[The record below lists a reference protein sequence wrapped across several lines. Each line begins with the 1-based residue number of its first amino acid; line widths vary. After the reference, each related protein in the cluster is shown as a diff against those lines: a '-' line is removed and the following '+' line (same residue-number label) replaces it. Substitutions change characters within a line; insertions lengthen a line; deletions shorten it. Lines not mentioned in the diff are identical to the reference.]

1 MPLVKPHRKKSEK
14 AIIKCLLQDKE
25 LYYTYDKQPA
35 AYMFF
40 FRENAVVFGVIKNL
54 IDKSQQ
60 PDEILVSN
68 TLKENGQFETIG
80 AEGYFDS
87 LEDTEVLLSNYPEY
101 VDSVSESYLLREIIS
116 AGNNIKEIAYSG
128 DVDEA
133 LEFLYQS
140 SDRIFKKAS
149 SERSDSVEISDLL
162 SEEFQSLLERIQNP
176 GETGMNT
183 LFEDY
188 DLLTGGL
195 YPTDEIIIAARPSM
209 GKTSFMLRWML
220 NLAKQEIP
228 CACFSYEMSK
238 SQLIQRLLSMQS
250 RVELSKIR
258 TGRIGEDEYEIVAEA
273 NNYLSSLPMYFSN
286 DVTAP
291 VTQVTNEAKRLV
303 RKHGIQAIF
312 IDYLQLMPH
321 KMQYA
326 TQELGSIVRQL
337 KNLAMGSDI
346 SVITLSQ
353 LNRRVEQRQDKRPL
367 LSDLRQSGNIEEH
380 ADVVLMLYR
389 EEMYNPSPQNK
400 GDAELLIRKNR
411 NGPTG
416 SLPLIFKSE
425 VVDFQPVEF

>member
-1 MPLVKPHRKKSEK
+1 
-14 AIIKCLLQDKE
+14 
-25 LYYTYDKQPA
+25 
-35 AYMFF
+35 
-40 FRENAVVFGVIKNL
+40 
-54 IDKSQQ
+54 
-60 PDEILVSN
+60 
-68 TLKENGQFETIG
+68 
-80 AEGYFDS
+80 
-87 LEDTEVLLSNYPEY
+87 
-101 VDSVSESYLLREIIS
+101 
-116 AGNNIKEIAYSG
+116 
-128 DVDEA
+128 
-133 LEFLYQS
+133 
-140 SDRIFKKAS
+140 
-149 SERSDSVEISDLL
+149 
-162 SEEFQSLLERIQNP
+162 
-176 GETGMNT
+176 
-183 LFEDY
+183 
-188 DLLTGGL
+188 
-195 YPTDEIIIAARPSM
+195 
-209 GKTSFMLRWML
+209 
-220 NLAKQEIP
+220 
-228 CACFSYEMSK
+228 
-238 SQLIQRLLSMQS
+238 
-250 RVELSKIR
+250 
-258 TGRIGEDEYEIVAEA
+258 VAEA